1 MRKAWMLML
10 LLAGAVGAPAQGE
23 GSCTLKCVRWWLFS
37 CAKTDVNCSGDLTCR
52 NGDCGSLDALASCRR
67 SETGNWSV
75 ILDCGRSTTDAAAPQ
90 WQISYQRPGE
100 QALVTLASG
109 PGPWGSSADPSA
121 ASFDPASELVI
132 RVCPGKN
139 RTGADEREVEE
150 PPLDL
155 SAGVAPDLAPG
166 FAVGTVEL
174 VEGRLR
180 IHLLT
185 YESAT
190 DRATL
195 EKALADLLEV
205 PAQRPAPFWFT
216 VLWKNGRA
224 EGLALG
230 L

>member
-1 MRKAWMLML
+1 MRKAWLLL
-10 LLAGAVGAPAQGE
+10 LLAVAVAAPAQAE

-37 CAKTDVNCSGDLTCR
+37 CAKADVNCSGELTCR

-75 ILDCGRSTTDAAAPQ
+75 LLDCGDNLPEIASPR
-90 WQISYQRPGE
+90 WQVSYRKPGE
-100 QALVTLASG
+100 STFVTLANATT
-109 PGPWGSSADPSA
+109 PWTWSDDTK
-121 ASFDPASELVI
+121 ASPLDAESDLLI
-132 RVCPGKN
+132 RVCPRKSRSEAGE
-139 RTGADEREVEE
+139 GDDEE

-155 SAGVAPDLAPG
+155 STGVAPDLAPG
-166 FAVGTVEL
+166 FAVGTAETSAS
-174 VEGRLR
+174 GLR
-180 IHLLT
+180 VRLLT
-185 YESAT
+185 YESGEARET
-190 DRATL
+190 V
-195 EKALADLLEV
+195 EKALESLLNV

>member
-1 MRKAWMLML
+1 MRNAWMLLL
-10 LLAGAVGAPAQGE
+10 LLAGAMASPAQGE

-67 SETGNWSV
+67 SESGNWSV
-75 ILDCGRSTTDAAAPQ
+75 ILDCGRTTTDAAAPQ
-90 WQISYQRPGE
+90 WQISYQKLGE
-100 QALVTLASG
+100 QTLVTLTSG
-109 PGPWGSSADPSA
+109 TGPWGSSPDSLPAPL
-121 ASFDPASELVI
+121 DPAGELVI
-132 RVCPGKN
+132 RVCPGKGSA
-139 RTGADEREVEE
+139 GASEKEVEE
-150 PPLDL
+150 LPLDL

-166 FAVGTVEL
+166 FAVGTAEL
-174 VEGRLR
+174 AEDRLR

-185 YESAT
+185 YESAVE
-190 DRATL
+190 RATL
-195 EKALADLLEV
+195 ERALADLLDV